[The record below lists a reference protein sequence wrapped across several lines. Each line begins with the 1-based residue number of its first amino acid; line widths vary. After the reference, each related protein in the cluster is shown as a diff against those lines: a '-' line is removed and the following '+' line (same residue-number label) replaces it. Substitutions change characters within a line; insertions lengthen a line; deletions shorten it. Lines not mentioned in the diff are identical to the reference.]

1 MKSTSRRNARLA
13 LVLALAAFTPAALIF
28 STGCGKKNATAVA
41 AKRYQCPMHPEVIKD
56 KPGDCP
62 ICGMKLVPIEEASPA
77 TNPKTT
83 PAKTTPAKAAG
94 GPRKILLYR
103 SPMGT
108 GETSPTPRKDSMGMD
123 FVPVYSDE
131 TEAGATPPGP
141 EGLATVTV
149 DARKQSLLGLK
160 TVIVTKAPL
169 ETSIR
174 TVGRVAFDERRV
186 HHVHTRYEAFV
197 EHIEADFTGKY
208 VKKGEVLA
216 QVYSPELYAT
226 QQEYLLALKAVRS
239 LATSGVTS
247 AAQGGRDLL
256 DAARQRLLLWEVT
269 SSDIAA
275 LEKRGTPQRTVNL
288 YSPASGYITARTAY
302 HGMKVMPADTLFDIA
317 DLSYVWV
324 LADVYE
330 YELPR
335 LFVGQTAT
343 MTLSYWPDRSWK
355 GTISYIY
362 PAVDEKTRTVKV
374 RVGLENP
381 KGELKPEMF
390 ADVTLHARSRT
401 VLQVPDDAIL
411 ESGTRNVVFVSEGEG
426 TLVPREVA
434 VGDHGAGVVEIRSG
448 LKEGELV
455 VRGANFLVDS
465 ESRLK
470 AAISAM
476 TSAAPAGKKDSPAPT
491 STPGAGN
498 KR

>member
-1 MKSTSRRNARLA
+1 MNPTSRRIARLV
-13 LVLALAAFTPAALIF
+13 LVLALAAVAPAALVF
-28 STGCGKKNATAVA
+28 SAGCGKKGATTAA
-41 AKRYQCPMHPEVIKD
+41 AKRYQCPMHPEIIKD

-62 ICGMKLVPIEEASPA
+62 ICGMKLVPIEEASPPA
-77 TNPKTT
+77 A
-83 PAKTTPAKAAG
+83 AKTTSAKAAG
-94 GPRKILLYR
+94 GPRRILLYR

-131 TEAGATPPGP
+131 TEAGSGTPVP

-160 TVIVTKAPL
+160 TVAVTKAPF

-174 TVGRVAFDERRV
+174 TTGRIAADERRV
-186 HHVHTRYEAFV
+186 HHVHTRYEGFV
-197 EHIEADFTGKY
+197 EHVTADFTGKF
-208 VKKGEVLA
+208 VKKGEALA
-216 QVYSPELYAT
+216 YIYSPEVYAT
-226 QQEYLLALKAVRS
+226 QQEFILALRASRS
-239 LATSGVTS
+239 LGRSEVS
-247 AAQGGRDLL
+247 SVAQGGRDLL
-256 DAARQRLLLWEVT
+256 AAARQRLLLWEIAPADIERIEKKGEPIRAMPVYAPISGFVT
-269 SSDIAA
+269 GRS
-275 LEKRGTPQRTVNL
+275 
-288 YSPASGYITARTAY
+288 AY
-302 HGMKVMPADTLFDIA
+302 HGMKVMPADTLFDIL
-317 DLSYVWV
+317 DLSHVWV

-335 LFVGQTAT
+335 LSVGQRAT
-343 MTLSYWPDRSWK
+343 MTLSYWPGRVWNGSV
-355 GTISYIY
+355 TYVY

-374 RVGLENP
+374 RAEVDNP

-426 TLVPREVA
+426 TLVPREVV

-448 LKEGELV
+448 LKEGDVV

-476 TSAAPAGKKDSPAPT
+476 TSAAPAGKKDAPK
-491 STPGAGN
+491 PDAGK